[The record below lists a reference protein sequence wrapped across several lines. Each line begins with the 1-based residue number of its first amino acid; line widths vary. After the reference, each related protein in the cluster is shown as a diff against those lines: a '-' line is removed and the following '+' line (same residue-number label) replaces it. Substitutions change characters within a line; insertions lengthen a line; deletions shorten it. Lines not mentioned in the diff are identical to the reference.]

1 MKRPF
6 RMITSK
12 QILSQIC
19 PGDWLFSLDL
29 KDAYFHIQIAPPP
42 PAVLEIRLWGSGLS
56 INVPSL
62 WAVPGSPHFYEV
74 HGCGSFPAEKDGYSH
89 PELPRRLAHFG
100 PVEGRAS
107 ITQIRA
113 PQPLECRMW
122 AVVTPECTLA
132 IQQFFKAPDWPNLLL
147 YAFHPIALILQV
159 IRRIRE
165 QNHRV
170 LLVTPLWRN
179 QHWFAELARLLTA
192 ALWPIPLRRDLL
204 SQENGT
210 IWLPQPEQWVLHLWP
225 LNGSLRAFPKECAK

>member
-1 MKRPF
+1 MPRGLIIFAGSERCLLSHPDSPTTTGGSWDSPLREWLINKRSFPLGCPWLPTLLRSAWVRLF
-6 RMITSK
+6 PRRERWVFTSWITS
-12 QILSQIC
+12 
-19 PGDWLFSLDL
+19 
-29 KDAYFHIQIAPPP
+29 
-42 PAVLEIRLWGSGLS
+42 
-56 INVPSL
+56 
-62 WAVPGSPHFYEV
+62 
-74 HGCGSFPAEKDGYSH
+74 
-89 PELPRRLAHFG
+89 RLAHFG